1 MEAWRQNFMNTRAY
15 EAVIA
20 LSEEGT
26 QTRAAERLMIS
37 QSALSQ
43 IIKKTENEV
52 GTSLFTKKSNNYVL
66 TDAGKI
72 YVNGARAVLQ
82 IYQNALHDISR
93 IRTRKRKEIS
103 IVYNRSLLKNISQV
117 IAGFIAKN
125 PNIYIKTIYG
135 NASAAVDYLLNGQA
149 DIAVVST
156 KELSN
161 SLLSFIPLRDE
172 ELKLVLPFG
181 HPAIHSF
188 LRNGIHFDALEQD
201 FFVLHQEGSFLHHEE
216 MNIFRKASFSPS
228 NFCEVSETEVALSMV
243 ENRKGVAFIPASQ
256 LEEGKGIAFS
266 LAPEEIYHIA
276 VAYRK
281 DTMLTGAL
289 REFSMLLL
297 ENYDAY
303 AG

>member
-1 MEAWRQNFMNTRAY
+1 MMKKNQRMTEPIRYLAY
-15 EAVIA
+15 LAMKRDREDN
-20 LSEEGT
+20 
-26 QTRAAERLMIS
+26 AE
-37 QSALSQ
+37 
-43 IIKKTENEV
+43 V
-52 GTSLFTKKSNNYVL
+52 Y
-66 TDAGKI
+66 
-72 YVNGARAVLQ
+72 LQ
-82 IYQNALHDISR
+82 PL
-93 IRTRKRKEIS
+93 
-103 IVYNRSLLKNISQV
+103 
-117 IAGFIAKN
+117 
-125 PNIYIKTIYG
+125 G

>member
-1 MEAWRQNFMNTRAY
+1 MTRIQSRDVVYFPFTPAY
-15 EAVIA
+15 HFHLGLMMKKNQRMTEPIRYLAYLA
-20 LSEEGT
+20 MKRDREDN
-26 QTRAAERLMIS
+26 AE
-37 QSALSQ
+37 
-43 IIKKTENEV
+43 V
-52 GTSLFTKKSNNYVL
+52 Y
-66 TDAGKI
+66 
-72 YVNGARAVLQ
+72 LQ
-82 IYQNALHDISR
+82 PL
-93 IRTRKRKEIS
+93 
-103 IVYNRSLLKNISQV
+103 
-117 IAGFIAKN
+117 
-125 PNIYIKTIYG
+125 G

>member
-1 MEAWRQNFMNTRAY
+1 MEAWRQNLMNTRAY

-216 MNIFRKASFSPS
+216 MNIFRKASFSPT

>member
-1 MEAWRQNFMNTRAY
+1 M
-15 EAVIA
+15 
-20 LSEEGT
+20 
-26 QTRAAERLMIS
+26 
-37 QSALSQ
+37 
-43 IIKKTENEV
+43 
-52 GTSLFTKKSNNYVL
+52 L

-201 FFVLHQEGSFLHHEE
+201 FFVLHQEGSFPHHEE